1 MIRRGV
7 LQFLRCAV
15 QNETAV
21 SAPRKR
27 APRKVQPRRQKSAPL
42 AVVSLTY
49 LGFRSARQTLALQT
63 AAATERFRDLLRKRE
78 GAVFG
83 VKLGLKTRGCNGLSY
98 TLNYCEEGPAKWD
111 EVVTIDDNLKIVID
125 SKALLHV
132 LGTKVVREAINRTAR
147 VLNASFSNTGLGGR

>member
-42 AVVSLTY
+42 AV
-49 LGFRSARQTLALQT
+49 T